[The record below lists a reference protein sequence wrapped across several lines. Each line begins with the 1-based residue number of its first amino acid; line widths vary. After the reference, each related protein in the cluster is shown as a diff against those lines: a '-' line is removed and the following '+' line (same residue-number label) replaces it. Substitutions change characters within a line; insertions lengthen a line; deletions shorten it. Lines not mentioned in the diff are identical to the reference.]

1 MTKLFAVVGDPVA
14 HSLSPLIHNRWI
26 NTAGLDA
33 LYVAVHLVVDDATR
47 DLRLMAHEDGG
58 RSEPGLTRR
67 FIISPPGADARVLN
81 QGQFHGLNI
90 TLPHKV
96 AALKAAVE
104 ASAEARAIGAANTLV
119 AGAGGW
125 IAHNTDVD
133 GFEAML
139 RAAIGEVK
147 PGLRVLMI
155 GAGGAARA
163 AAFSLSRVGA
173 AVSIAN
179 RTVENARALADE
191 LAPGARVGG
200 MDELSALA
208 AEADVVVNT
217 ASLGHAVGGHAGSGI
232 AGLPDGKGR
241 PLLDMSYGKA
251 AAAVLGPAAAA
262 GWATHDGL
270 TMLVAQAAAA
280 FALWFGIASD
290 QASAL
295 AACRKA
301 VEARG

>member
-1 MTKLFAVVGDPVA
+1 MTAVTGTRQFAVVGDPVA
-14 HSLSPLIHNRWI
+14 HSLSPLIHNEWMAV
-26 NTAGLDA
+26 AGLDA
-33 LYVAVHLVVDDATR
+33 HYSRVHLQSEDAAQ
-47 DLRLMAHEDGG
+47 DLRAM
-58 RSEPGLTRR
+58 
-67 FIISPPGADARVLN
+67 
-81 QGQFHGLNI
+81 GQMYSGLNI

-104 ASAEARAIGAANTLV
+104 ASVEARAIGAANTLV

-125 IAHNTDVD
+125 VAHNTDVD

-139 RAAIGEVK
+139 RGAIGEVR

-163 AAFSLSRVGA
+163 AAFSLNRVGA
-173 AVSIAN
+173 KVSIAN
-179 RTVENARALADE
+179 RTVENARALADA
-191 LAPGARVGG
+191 LARGAWVGG
-200 MDELSALA
+200 MDELGALA

-217 ASLGHAVGGHAGSGI
+217 ASLGHAVGGHAGGGI
-232 AGLPDGKGR
+232 AGLPAGEGR

-270 TMLVAQAAAA
+270 AMLVAQAAAA
-280 FALWFGIASD
+280 FKLWFGIAPD

-295 AACRKA
+295 AACRRA

>member
-1 MTKLFAVVGDPVA
+1 MTAVTGTRQFAVVGDPVA
-14 HSLSPLIHNRWI
+14 HSLSPLIHNEWMAV
-26 NTAGLDA
+26 AGLDA
-33 LYVAVHLVVDDATR
+33 HYSRVHLQSEDAAQ
-47 DLRLMAHEDGG
+47 DLRAM
-58 RSEPGLTRR
+58 
-67 FIISPPGADARVLN
+67 
-81 QGQFHGLNI
+81 GQIYSGLNI

-104 ASAEARAIGAANTLV
+104 ASVEARAIGAANTLV

-133 GFEAML
+133 GFGAML
-139 RAAIGEVK
+139 RAAIGEVR

-163 AAFSLSRVGA
+163 AAFSLNRVGVK
-173 AVSIAN
+173 VSIAN
-179 RTVENARALADE
+179 RTVENARALAAE
-191 LAPGARVGG
+191 LAPGAQVGG
-200 MDELSALA
+200 MDELGALA

-217 ASLGHAVGGHAGSGI
+217 ASLGHAGGGI

-262 GWATHDGL
+262 GWATQDGL

-280 FALWFGIASD
+280 FKLWFGIAPD

-295 AACRKA
+295 AACRRA

>member
-1 MTKLFAVVGDPVA
+1 MTAETGTRQFAVVGDPVA
-14 HSLSPLIHNRWI
+14 HSLSPLIHNEWMAV
-26 NTAGLDA
+26 AGLDA
-33 LYVAVHLVVDDATR
+33 HYSRVHLQSEDAAQ
-47 DLRLMAHEDGG
+47 DLRAM
-58 RSEPGLTRR
+58 
-67 FIISPPGADARVLN
+67 
-81 QGQFHGLNI
+81 GQIYSGLNI
-90 TLPHKV
+90 TLPHKI

-104 ASAEARAIGAANTLV
+104 ASVEARAIGAANTLV

-125 IAHNTDVD
+125 VAHNTDVD

-139 RAAIGEVK
+139 RAAIGEVR

-163 AAFSLSRVGA
+163 AAYSLNRVGA
-173 AVSIAN
+173 KVSIAN

-200 MDELSALA
+200 LDELGALA
-208 AEADVVVNT
+208 AEADVIVNT
-217 ASLGHAVGGHAGSGI
+217 ASLGHAGGGI
-232 AGLPDGKGR
+232 AGLPAGEGR

-280 FALWFGIASD
+280 FKLWFAIAPD

-295 AACRKA
+295 AACRRA

>member
-1 MTKLFAVVGDPVA
+1 MTAVTGTRQFAVVGDPVA
-14 HSLSPLIHNRWI
+14 HSLSPLIHNEWMAV
-26 NTAGLDA
+26 AGLDA
-33 LYVAVHLVVDDATR
+33 HYSRVHLQSADAAQ
-47 DLRLMAHEDGG
+47 DLRAM
-58 RSEPGLTRR
+58 
-67 FIISPPGADARVLN
+67 
-81 QGQFHGLNI
+81 GQIYSGLNI

-104 ASAEARAIGAANTLV
+104 ASVEARAIGAANTLV

-125 IAHNTDVD
+125 VAHNTDVD

-139 RAAIGEVK
+139 RAAIGDVR

-163 AAFSLSRVGA
+163 AAFSLNRVGA
-173 AVSIAN
+173 KVSIAN
-179 RTVENARALADE
+179 RTVENARALAAE

-200 MDELSALA
+200 MDELGALA

-217 ASLGHAVGGHAGSGI
+217 ASLGHAGGGI
-232 AGLPDGKGR
+232 EGLPAGEGR

-262 GWATHDGL
+262 GWATHDGI

-280 FALWFGIASD
+280 FKLWFGIAPD

-295 AACRKA
+295 AVCRRA

>member
-1 MTKLFAVVGDPVA
+1 MTAETGTRQFAVVGDPVA
-14 HSLSPLIHNRWI
+14 HSLSPLIHNEWMAV
-26 NTAGLDA
+26 AGLDA
-33 LYVAVHLVVDDATR
+33 HYSRVHLQSEDAAQ
-47 DLRLMAHEDGG
+47 DLRAM
-58 RSEPGLTRR
+58 
-67 FIISPPGADARVLN
+67 
-81 QGQFHGLNI
+81 GQIYSGLNI

-104 ASAEARAIGAANTLV
+104 ASVEARAIGAANTLV

-125 IAHNTDVD
+125 TAHNTDVD

-139 RAAIGEVK
+139 RAAIGDVR

-163 AAFSLSRVGA
+163 ASFSLNRVGA
-173 AVSIAN
+173 KVSIAN
-179 RTVENARALADE
+179 RTVENARALAAE

-200 MDELSALA
+200 MDELGALV

-217 ASLGHAVGGHAGSGI
+217 ASLGHAGGGI
-232 AGLPDGKGR
+232 AGLPAGEGR

-280 FALWFGIASD
+280 FKLWFGIAPD

-295 AACRKA
+295 AACRRA

>member
-1 MTKLFAVVGDPVA
+1 MTAVTGTRQFAVVGDPVA
-14 HSLSPLIHNRWI
+14 HSLSPLIHNEWMAV
-26 NTAGLDA
+26 AGLDA
-33 LYVAVHLVVDDATR
+33 HYSRVHLQSEDAAQ
-47 DLRLMAHEDGG
+47 DLRAM
-58 RSEPGLTRR
+58 
-67 FIISPPGADARVLN
+67 
-81 QGQFHGLNI
+81 GQIYSGLNI

-104 ASAEARAIGAANTLV
+104 ASVEARAIGAANTLV
-119 AGAGGW
+119 AGAGRW
-125 IAHNTDVD
+125 VAHNTDVD

-139 RAAIGEVK
+139 RAAIGEVR

-163 AAFSLSRVGA
+163 AAYSLNRVGA
-173 AVSIAN
+173 KVSIAN
-179 RTVENARALADE
+179 RTVENARALAAE

-200 MDELSALA
+200 MDELGALA

-217 ASLGHAVGGHAGSGI
+217 ASLGHAGGGI
-232 AGLPDGKGR
+232 AGLAAGEGR

-280 FALWFGIASD
+280 FKLWFGIAPD

-295 AACRKA
+295 AACRRA

>member
-1 MTKLFAVVGDPVA
+1 MTAVTGTRQFAVVGDPVA
-14 HSLSPLIHNRWI
+14 HSLSPLIHNEWMAV
-26 NTAGLDA
+26 AGLDA
-33 LYVAVHLVVDDATR
+33 HYSRVHLQSEDAAQ
-47 DLRLMAHEDGG
+47 DLRAM
-58 RSEPGLTRR
+58 
-67 FIISPPGADARVLN
+67 
-81 QGQFHGLNI
+81 GQIYSGLNI

-104 ASAEARAIGAANTLV
+104 ASVEARAIGAANTLV

-125 IAHNTDVD
+125 TAHNTDVD

-139 RAAIGEVK
+139 RAAIGDVR

-163 AAFSLSRVGA
+163 ASFSLNRVGA
-173 AVSIAN
+173 KVSIAN
-179 RTVENARALADE
+179 RTVENARALAAE

-200 MDELSALA
+200 MDELGALA

-217 ASLGHAVGGHAGSGI
+217 ASLGHAGGGI
-232 AGLPDGKGR
+232 AGLPAGEGR

-280 FALWFGIASD
+280 FKLWFGIAPD

-295 AACRKA
+295 AACRRA

>member
-1 MTKLFAVVGDPVA
+1 MTAVTGTRQFAVVGDPVA
-14 HSLSPLIHNRWI
+14 HSLSPLIHNEWMAV
-26 NTAGLDA
+26 AGLDA
-33 LYVAVHLVVDDATR
+33 HYSRVHLQSEDAAQ
-47 DLRLMAHEDGG
+47 DLRAM
-58 RSEPGLTRR
+58 
-67 FIISPPGADARVLN
+67 
-81 QGQFHGLNI
+81 GQIYSGLNI

-104 ASAEARAIGAANTLV
+104 TSVEARAIGAANTLV

-125 IAHNTDVD
+125 TAHNTDVD
-133 GFEAML
+133 GFQAML
-139 RAAIGEVK
+139 RAAIGDVR

-163 AAFSLSRVGA
+163 ASFSLNRVGA
-173 AVSIAN
+173 KVSIAN
-179 RTVENARALADE
+179 RTVENARALAAE

-200 MDELSALA
+200 MDELGALV

-217 ASLGHAVGGHAGSGI
+217 ASLGHAGGGI
-232 AGLPDGKGR
+232 AGLPAGEGR

-280 FALWFGIASD
+280 FKLWFGIAPD

-295 AACRKA
+295 AACRRA

>member
-1 MTKLFAVVGDPVA
+1 MTAVTGTRQFAVVGDPVA
-14 HSLSPLIHNRWI
+14 HSLSPLIHNEWMAV
-26 NTAGLDA
+26 AGLDA
-33 LYVAVHLVVDDATR
+33 HYSRVHLQSEDAAQ
-47 DLRLMAHEDGG
+47 DLRAM
-58 RSEPGLTRR
+58 
-67 FIISPPGADARVLN
+67 
-81 QGQFHGLNI
+81 GQIYSGLNI

-104 ASAEARAIGAANTLV
+104 ASVEARAIGAANTLV

-125 IAHNTDVD
+125 TAHNTDVD

-139 RAAIGEVK
+139 RAAIGDVR

-163 AAFSLSRVGA
+163 ASFSLNRVGA
-173 AVSIAN
+173 KVSIAN
-179 RTVENARALADE
+179 RTVENARALAAE

-200 MDELSALA
+200 MDELGALV

-217 ASLGHAVGGHAGSGI
+217 SSLGHAGGGI
-232 AGLPDGKGR
+232 AGLPAGEGR

-280 FALWFGIASD
+280 FKLWFGIAPD

-295 AACRKA
+295 AACRRA

>member
-1 MTKLFAVVGDPVA
+1 MTAVTGTRQFAVVGDPVA
-14 HSLSPLIHNRWI
+14 HSLSPLIHNEWMAV
-26 NTAGLDA
+26 AGLDA
-33 LYVAVHLVVDDATR
+33 HYSRVHLQSEDAAQ
-47 DLRLMAHEDGG
+47 DLRAM
-58 RSEPGLTRR
+58 
-67 FIISPPGADARVLN
+67 
-81 QGQFHGLNI
+81 GQIYSGLNI

-104 ASAEARAIGAANTLV
+104 ASVEARAIGAANTLV

-125 IAHNTDVD
+125 TAHNTDVD

-139 RAAIGEVK
+139 RAAIGDVR

-163 AAFSLSRVGA
+163 ASFSLNRVGA
-173 AVSIAN
+173 KVSIAN
-179 RTVENARALADE
+179 RTVENARALAAE

-200 MDELSALA
+200 LDELGALA

-217 ASLGHAVGGHAGSGI
+217 ASLGHAGGGI
-232 AGLPDGKGR
+232 AGLPAGEGR

-280 FALWFGIASD
+280 FKLWFGIAPD

-295 AACRKA
+295 AACRRA

>member
-1 MTKLFAVVGDPVA
+1 MTAVTGTRQFAVVGDPVA
-14 HSLSPLIHNRWI
+14 HSLSPLIHNEWMAV
-26 NTAGLDA
+26 AGLDA
-33 LYVAVHLVVDDATR
+33 HYSRVHLQSEDAAQ
-47 DLRLMAHEDGG
+47 DLRAM
-58 RSEPGLTRR
+58 
-67 FIISPPGADARVLN
+67 
-81 QGQFHGLNI
+81 GQIYSGLNI

-104 ASAEARAIGAANTLV
+104 ASVEARAIGAANTLV

-125 IAHNTDVD
+125 TAHNTDVD

-139 RAAIGEVK
+139 RAAIGDVR

-163 AAFSLSRVGA
+163 ASFSLNRVGA
-173 AVSIAN
+173 KVSIAN
-179 RTVENARALADE
+179 RTVENARALAAE

-200 MDELSALA
+200 MDELGALV

-217 ASLGHAVGGHAGSGI
+217 ASLGHAGGGI
-232 AGLPDGKGR
+232 AGLPAGEGR

-280 FALWFGIASD
+280 FKLWFGIAPD

-295 AACRKA
+295 AACRRA

>member
-14 HSLSPLIHNRWI
+14 HSLSPLIHNEWMAA
-26 NTAGLDA
+26 AGLDA
-33 LYVAVHLVVDDATR
+33 HYARVHLQSDDAAQ
-47 DLRLMAHEDGG
+47 DLRAMRAIY
-58 RSEPGLTRR
+58 S
-67 FIISPPGADARVLN
+67 
-81 QGQFHGLNI
+81 GLNI

-96 AALKAAVE
+96 AALSAAVE
-104 ASAEARAIGAANTLV
+104 ASAEAKAIGAANTLV
-119 AGAGGW
+119 AGERGW

-139 RAAIGEVK
+139 RAAIGEVR

-163 AAFSLSRVGA
+163 AAFSLNRLGA
-173 AVSIAN
+173 KVSIAN
-179 RTVENARALADE
+179 RTVENARTLADQ

-200 MDELSALA
+200 MDGLSALA

-217 ASLGHAVGGHAGSGI
+217 ASLGHALVGHAGGGI
-232 AGLPDGKGR
+232 AGLPAGEGR

-251 AAAVLGPAAAA
+251 AEAVLGPAAAA

-280 FALWFGIASD
+280 FVLWFGIAPD

-295 AACRKA
+295 AACRRA